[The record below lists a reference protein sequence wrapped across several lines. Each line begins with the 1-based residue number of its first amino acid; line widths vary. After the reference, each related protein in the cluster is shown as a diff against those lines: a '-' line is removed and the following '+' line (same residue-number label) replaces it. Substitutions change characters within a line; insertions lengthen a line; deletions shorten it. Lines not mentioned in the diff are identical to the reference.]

1 MNYWVVIDRRKMGPL
16 SLEDLRRL
24 PLDENSYVWHRGL
37 PAWVKAGELEELA
50 DLFVPS
56 AADEAEALEASAGP
70 SAEEVSEDN
79 DDAAANGDSQE
90 ESRPAAFPPPPPP
103 PRPNDFRNARYD
115 GRPAPPAKP
124 PTYLGWSIASII
136 CCCLLTGIVAVIYAA
151 KVTPLYD
158 MGRYEEA
165 RRASE
170 KAEIWLI
177 VSITVGI
184 VALPFQ
190 FLMAM
195 S

>member
-24 PLDENSYVWHRGL
+24 PLDKNSYVWHRGL

-56 AADEAEALEASAGP
+56 ATDDVEALVASDAP
-70 SAEEVSEDN
+70 LAEEVAEDN
-79 DDAAANGDSQE
+79 DEAVANGDSQE
-90 ESRPAAFPPPPPP
+90 ESRPAAFPPPPPL
-103 PRPNDFRNARYD
+103 RPNEFRSVRYG

-151 KVTPLYD
+151 KVTPLYY

-195 S
+195 F